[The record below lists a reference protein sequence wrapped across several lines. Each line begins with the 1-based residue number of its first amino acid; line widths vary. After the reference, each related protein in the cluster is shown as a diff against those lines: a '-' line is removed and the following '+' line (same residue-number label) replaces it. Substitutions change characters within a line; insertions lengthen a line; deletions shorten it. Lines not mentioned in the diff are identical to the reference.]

1 MFALLMASLLGD
13 ASQKRQEKTYLSTQT
28 RMEKIAKSL
37 QFYAQFHDYLPCPAS
52 REVPLNSAN
61 FGRSSTK
68 CQTPSVTLDGTQMI
82 PNVVGSPDQYQ
93 LIVGMVPVRELG
105 LKDDDAF
112 DSWKRRITYIMIRST
127 GVYPN
132 GYRSYSPWQ
141 MNDYPVICK
150 LPNNI
155 PVNTPPSDLPVICNA
170 PNNIASGTSPSNLPA
185 FILISHGIDGK
196 GAFTQAGTLF
206 RACAASYDSENCDDD
221 KLLLLS
227 PLVANVAET
236 HANYYHDILL
246 WRPIVR

>member
-1 MFALLMASLLGD
+1 MSIILTMFALLMASLLGD
-13 ASQKRQEKTYLSTQT
+13 ASQKRQEKTYVSTQA
-28 RMEKIAKSL
+28 RMEKIAESL

-52 REVPLNSAN
+52 RELPLSSAN

-68 CQTPSVTLDGTQMI
+68 CQTPSATPDGTQFI
-82 PNVVGSPDQYQ
+82 SNANGNNDQYQ

-112 DSWKRRITYIMIRST
+112 DTWKRRITYIMIRPT
-127 GVYPN
+127 GIYPN

-141 MNDYPVICK
+141 MNDYPI
-150 LPNNI
+150 LRNAQ
-155 PVNTPPSDLPVICNA
+155 NTDVV
-170 PNNIASGTSPSNLPA
+170 GTSPSNLPA

-206 RACAASYDSENCDDD
+206 RACGASYDSENCNND
-221 KLLLLS
+221 KLLRLS
-227 PLVANVAET
+227 PLVTNIAET
-236 HANYYHDILL
+236 HANYYHDIIL